1 MRIISAVVI
10 NDVIHPLESLPTDAI
25 KIVFNGTEY
34 VIYEDGDELPVI
46 E

>member
-1 MRIISAVVI
+1 MRKIKPVEI
-10 NDVIHPLESLPTDAI
+10 NDVITPVSELPTDA
-25 KIVFNGTEY
+25 KMIVFNGTEY

>member
-1 MRIISAVVI
+1 MKTISASIVDNVI
-10 NDVIHPLESLPTDAI
+10 TPISELPTDA
-25 KIVFNGTEY
+25 KMIVFNGTEY